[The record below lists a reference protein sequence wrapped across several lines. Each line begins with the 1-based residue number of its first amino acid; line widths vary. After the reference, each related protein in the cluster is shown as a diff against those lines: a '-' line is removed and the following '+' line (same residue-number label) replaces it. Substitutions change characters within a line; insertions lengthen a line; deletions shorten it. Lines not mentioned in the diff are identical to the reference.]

1 MGVVA
6 TISGRGFSLNMDPG
20 PVADSKVKDGAVE
33 LSFDEYGFV
42 IEGDDE
48 ESSVH
53 DSTHRCHVYR

>member
-1 MGVVA
+1 MQPLV
-6 TISGRGFSLNMDPG
+6 GRGHSLNME
-20 PVADSKVKDGAVE
+20 VADSKVKDGAVE

>member
-1 MGVVA
+1 MGVV
-6 TISGRGFSLNMDPG
+6 TTVSGRGLGSNME
-20 PVADSKVKDGAVE
+20 VAGSNDGAVE

-42 IEGDDE
+42 IGGDNE

>member
-1 MGVVA
+1 MGVVTTA
-6 TISGRGFSLNMDPG
+6 SGRGLGSNME
-20 PVADSKVKDGAVE
+20 VAGSNDGAVE

-42 IEGDDE
+42 IGGDNE